1 MSDFSL
7 SLVLHFK
14 ASKIINDR
22 AKVIKKTENS
32 EEKRENSVCIM
43 KVYNEFHKKNPRLA
57 QRQIEES
64 NI

>member
-32 EEKRENSVCIM
+32 EEKLENSVCIM
-43 KVYNEFHKKNPRLA
+43 KVYNEFH
-57 QRQIEES
+57 
-64 NI
+64 